1 MSVQIYLFRAILSND
16 GSKTLISPY
25 FCIMIGRMLNT
36 ALLFL
41 LFMGWMSC
49 GGDKPA
55 ASSLQETDP
64 ALAQL
69 NALIST
75 FPLDDSLRR
84 LRAEYY
90 YNVEAYDEA
99 LADLGAAMQLDSMN
113 PVTHHLLADVLLDYG
128 RPNDSKRAI
137 IVLEEA
143 ARKFPDRIPTL
154 LKLSEFQLI
163 VKQHSDALKTLDR
176 ILQRD
181 PQNADAFYMAGR
193 VALDQGDTTRS
204 IVALRKSLTFDAD
217 NEDAWLILG
226 RIYTNR
232 KNPQALQCFDNALRI
247 DSTLLEAVE
256 YKAAYYKR
264 MGQFDEA
271 FAIYRDIIRRNPDY
285 SNAFFD
291 MGMIYLEMDSLKKAY
306 GHFNLAIQTDPLFVK
321 AYYYRGLTN
330 ELSGNI
336 DAAKADYSQASR
348 MAPSYPEPK
357 EALERLK

>member
-1 MSVQIYLFRAILSND
+1 MNLLTLKRIPLAALTTLVVWAACSGDTSTRQEASNID
-16 GSKTLISPY
+16 PTL
-25 FCIMIGRMLNT
+25 
-36 ALLFL
+36 
-41 LFMGWMSC
+41 
-49 GGDKPA
+49 A
-55 ASSLQETDP
+55 A
-64 ALAQL
+64 L
-69 NALIST
+69 NALVSKS
-75 FPLDDSLRR
+75 PKDDSLRL

-99 LADLGAAMQLDSMN
+99 LADLGAAMQLDSLN
-113 PVTHHLLADVLLDYG
+113 PATHHLLADVLLDYG

-163 VKQHSDALKTLDR
+163 VKQHGDALKTLDR

-217 NEDAWLILG
+217 NIDAWLILG
-226 RIYTNR
+226 RVYTNR

-247 DSTLLEAVE
+247 DSTLLEAQE
-256 YKAAYYKR
+256 YKGAYYKR

-271 FAIYRDIIRRNPDY
+271 FAIYRNIIRRNPDY

-291 MGMIYLEMDSLKKAY
+291 MGSL
-306 GHFNLAIQTDPLFVK
+306 
-321 AYYYRGLTN
+321 
-330 ELSGNI
+330 
-336 DAAKADYSQASR
+336 
-348 MAPSYPEPK
+348 
-357 EALERLK
+357 